1 MQPHSCHVCQKMED
15 KMKQEPMLAK
25 NDQPHEEVQI
35 DSFHYSSATLK
46 KEISKKFVT
55 YWGNF

>member
-35 DSFHYSSATLK
+35 DSFHYIWLLK
-46 KEISKKFVT
+46 KRK
-55 YWGNF
+55 